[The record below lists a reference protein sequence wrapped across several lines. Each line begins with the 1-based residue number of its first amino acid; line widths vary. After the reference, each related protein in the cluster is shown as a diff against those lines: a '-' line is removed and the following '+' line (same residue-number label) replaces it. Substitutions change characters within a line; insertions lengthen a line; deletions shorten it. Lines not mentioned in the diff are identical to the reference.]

1 MTHVSYK
8 PRGEDFELSVDYVV
22 VGSGAGGATAAVTL
36 ARAGETV
43 AIVEA
48 GPWRD
53 PDDYPVSTYG
63 AMRDMMEEWGT
74 SVAMGRALWPIVQAR
89 IVGGTTVINSAIC
102 VRTPGDIFDEWQR
115 DHGVGG
121 AAMAD
126 AVWKNQDQIEAELC
140 VEEVPA
146 NALGRSNLLAIRG
159 DKKADYHGHV
169 MKRYTKGCI
178 GSGQC
183 LQGCRNLKKQSTNVN
198 YVPEVLT
205 RGGYVLSSA
214 PVKKVLMQ
222 GVRAVGVT
230 GRFEHPSTHEKGAT
244 FTVRARKGVLL
255 GASVTHTPTILM
267 RSGIKNRNLGKFYR
281 SHPGTGLFG
290 LYDEYVD
297 MNSGATQGWASTHFR
312 QNPGLKLETLSLPFE
327 MTASRLSGGG
337 KQLVERLGEYRHMAM
352 WIHAIRAETAG
363 TISDTMMGKPLVRYS
378 LNKRDMLRFREGSHL
393 VAKMHFAAGAKRV
406 VPGIHGLP
414 YTIGPDQ
421 LNLLLEGPLDPR
433 AYVAIQSHLF
443 GGAVM
448 GASPS
453 HSVCDRNGR
462 VHGYEGLYVVD
473 GALLPTTLGVN
484 PQHTIMGLAKYV
496 ADRIVDA

>member
-8 PRGEDFELSVDYVV
+8 PRGENFELTVDYVV
-22 VGSGAGGATAAVTL
+22 VGSGAGGATAAVNL

-53 PDDYPVSTYG
+53 PEDYPHSTYG

-89 IVGGTTVINSAIC
+89 VMGGTTVINSAIC

-121 AAMAD
+121 SEMAE
-126 AVWKNQDQIEAELC
+126 AVWKNQDQIEDELC

-146 NALGRSNLLAIRG
+146 AALGNSNLFAIRG
-159 DKKADYHGHV
+159 DKSADYHGYV
-169 MKRYTKGCI
+169 MKRYTKGCV

-198 YVPEVLT
+198 YVPEVMT
-205 RGGYVLSSA
+205 HGGYVLSCA
-214 PVKKVLMQ
+214 PVKKVVME

-230 GRFEHPSTHEKGAT
+230 GHFQHPTTHEKGAA
-244 FTVRARKGVLL
+244 FTIRGRKGVLL
-255 GASVTHTPTILM
+255 GASVTHTSPILM

-281 SHPGTGLFG
+281 AHPGTGLFG

-297 MNSGATQGWASTHFR
+297 MNTGATQGWASTHFR

-337 KQLVERLGEYRHMAM
+337 QQLVKRLGEYRHMAM

-363 TISDTMMGKPLVRYS
+363 SISDTMTGKPLVRYS

-393 VAKMHFAAGAKRV
+393 VAKLHFAAGAKRV

-421 LNLLLEGPLDPR
+421 LSLLLDGPLDPR

-448 GASPS
+448 GASPT

-496 ADRIVDA
+496 ADKILDA